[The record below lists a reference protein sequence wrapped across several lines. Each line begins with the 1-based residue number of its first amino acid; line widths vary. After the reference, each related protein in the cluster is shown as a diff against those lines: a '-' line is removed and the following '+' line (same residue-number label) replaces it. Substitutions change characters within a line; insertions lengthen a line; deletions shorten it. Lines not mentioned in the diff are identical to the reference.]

1 MPSCFR
7 MARPWAAALAA
18 CLLAAC
24 AGTPAPAPAMPG
36 AGVRPA
42 FDRALARAAAK
53 GDWDRT
59 MRLADSARASGTPA
73 DREIA
78 TYWKAVAW
86 LYRAEPDSALA
97 LLESQQGR
105 WTGITLRVHG
115 PLLYKLVRESCAA
128 RPVTRGR
135 TEDPDPRPALVE
147 RALQD
152 RLEALERERTDLRA
166 ENQRLE
172 TEKEKYQKLLKDL
185 ETIR

>member
-1 MPSCFR
+1 MGPLPRSAL
-7 MARPWAAALAA
+7 MAAAALAA
-18 CLLAAC
+18 CLAAAC
-24 AGTPAPAPAMPG
+24 SPAPARGPARPG
-36 AGVRPA
+36 EAARA
-42 FDRALARAAAK
+42 SLDRALARAAAR

-59 MRLADSARASGTPA
+59 MRLADSARAYGAPA
-73 DREIA
+73 DKEIA
-78 TYWKAVAW
+78 LYWKAVAW

-105 WTGITLRVHG
+105 WTAGSLKVHG
-115 PLLYKLVRESCAA
+115 ALLYKLVRESCAS
-128 RPVTRGR
+128 RPVAHSRP
-135 TEDPDPRPALVE
+135 EEPDPRPAVVE

-152 RLEALERERTDLRA
+152 RLDALERERTDLRA